1 MFCSGIN
8 ITAVN
13 YSWGKSLVSKFGEI
27 LPSGSG
33 KTSYRFGEILVSFLH
48 FAESS
53 NFTLAGSGPS
63 PCLIINGRTQLGK
76 RMHSYFVLRFVTA
89 R

>member
-13 YSWGKSLVSKFGEI
+13 YSWEKSLVSKFGEI

-33 KTSYRFGEILVSFLH
+33 KTSYRFGEILVSFCILQRAATLH
-48 FAESS
+48 WLGVARPHVLLL
-53 NFTLAGSGPS
+53 TVGPS
-63 PCLIINGRTQLGK
+63 WASACILIL
-76 RMHSYFVLRFVTA
+76 F
-89 R
+89 